1 MRFYVLYCIIPKRK
15 INTMSLEVSDSNFAS
30 NVMEASK
37 IKPVLVDFHADWCGP
52 CRQVGPIL
60 EEIAGE
66 NEDKISLVKINADF
80 NLETARK
87 YQIQSLPTI
96 MLFVDGQPV
105 KTIIGAK
112 PKVALLEDLANW
124 L

>member
-66 NEDKISLVKINADF
+66 NKDKISLVKINADF

-112 PKVALLEDLANW
+112 PKVALLKDLANW

>member
-112 PKVALLEDLANW
+112 PKVALLKDLANW

>member
-1 MRFYVLYCIIPKRK
+1 
-15 INTMSLEVSDSNFAS
+15 MSLEVSDSNFAS

-112 PKVALLEDLANW
+112 PKVALLKDLANW